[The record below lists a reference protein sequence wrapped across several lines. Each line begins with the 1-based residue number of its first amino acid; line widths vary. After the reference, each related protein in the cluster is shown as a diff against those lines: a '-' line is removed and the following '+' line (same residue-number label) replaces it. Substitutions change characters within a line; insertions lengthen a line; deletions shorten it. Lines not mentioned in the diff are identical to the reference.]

1 MTSSLIAPAS
11 TKLIAVIAPSNG
23 ISNYYQKTMND
34 PLWKAQMKP
43 ISKTFFKGLIAI
55 IPLVFTFYLLFWLA
69 GSAELMLGHIFK
81 FFLPDSWYIK
91 GSGFALG
98 LAVVFFFGGFLESL
112 IFRSLFHEFEEFV
125 IQIPV
130 VKNIYITVRDFSSL
144 FSHENRS
151 KFTQVVLVN
160 VPSGNGQQIG
170 FITVLN
176 FDEVLPTFIA
186 DDQVAV
192 YLPFSYQMGGS
203 TVIMSRENV
212 TEIDMTIE
220 NAMRFIATAGVV
232 GNVGDD
238 KSSLH
243 SKESIPYKPAS

>member
-1 MTSSLIAPAS
+1 MAFHYS
-11 TKLIAVIAPSNG
+11 
-23 ISNYYQKTMND
+23 QKIMDYTH
-34 PLWKAQMKP
+34 WKSQIRP
-43 ISKTFFKGLIAI
+43 FSKTFFKGLIAI
-55 IPLVFTFYLLFWLA
+55 IPLVFTLYLLFWLA

-98 LAVVFFFGGFLESL
+98 VAAVFFFGGFLESRT
-112 IFRSLFHEFEEFV
+112 FRRLFHIFEELV
-125 IQIPV
+125 IQIPFI
-130 VKNIYITVRDFSSL
+130 KNIYITVRDFSSL

-160 VPSGNGQQIG
+160 VPPGNGQQIG

-192 YLPFSYQMGGS
+192 YLPFSYQMGGN

-212 TEIDMTIE
+212 TEIDMSVE

-232 GNVGDD
+232 GNTNED
-238 KSSLH
+238 KSSIH
-243 SKESIPYKPAS
+243 SKESISYKPAR